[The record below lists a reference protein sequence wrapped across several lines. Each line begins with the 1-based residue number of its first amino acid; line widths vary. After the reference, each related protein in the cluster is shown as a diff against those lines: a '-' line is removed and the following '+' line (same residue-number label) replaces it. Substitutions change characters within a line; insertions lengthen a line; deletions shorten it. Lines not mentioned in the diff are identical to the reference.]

1 MSMLFTVLV
10 VFGLSVPSAGTARKD
25 ISASL
30 AATQEA
36 PAERRVLASPG
47 VRARRGRGD
56 RPRGR
61 RGIGS
66 AYARAGRS
74 AARGAK
80 GLAKNVARG
89 RVVRGGKEFGK
100 GMGGFGKQTGIGT
113 ARVGKKV
120 GKSILKSVKRAFTP

>member
-1 MSMLFTVLV
+1 MSMLFAVLV
-10 VFGLSVPSAGTARKD
+10 VFILFAPAAVAERTGSGASPAAR
-25 ISASL
+25 
-30 AATQEA
+30 QEA
-36 PAERRVLASPG
+36 PTERRVLTSPD

-61 RGIGS
+61 GIGS
-66 AYARAGRS
+66 AYTRAGRS

-120 GKSILKSVKRAFTP
+120 GKSILKIVKRAFTP

>member
-1 MSMLFTVLV
+1 MSMLFAVSV
-10 VFGLSVPSAGTARKD
+10 IFGLFAPAAVAERTGRGASPAAG
-25 ISASL
+25 
-30 AATQEA
+30 QEA
-36 PAERRVLASPG
+36 PAERRVLMSPG

-56 RPRGR
+56 RPRSR

-100 GMGGFGKQTGIGT
+100 GLGGFGKQTGIGT